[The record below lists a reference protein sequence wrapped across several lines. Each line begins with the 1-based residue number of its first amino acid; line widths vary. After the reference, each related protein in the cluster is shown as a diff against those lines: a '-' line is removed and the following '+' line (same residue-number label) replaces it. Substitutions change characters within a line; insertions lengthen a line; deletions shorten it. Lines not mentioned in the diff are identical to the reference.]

1 MLRRQASPTPV
12 LSPDLHARV
21 CEVYVNGERQVF
33 MDLHEVDATDKDLRV
48 LEMIDSISI
57 D

>member
-1 MLRRQASPTPV
+1 MPRRQASPTPV
-12 LSPDLHARV
+12 LSP
-21 CEVYVNGERQVF
+21 
-33 MDLHEVDATDKDLRV
+33 DLHEVDATDKDLRV